1 MLQLIVPPGGEK
13 ESSELETDGDEEEG
27 DEGEEEEGSSPVSST
42 GGQERETELSDG
54 NTEHEDS
61 EVEPASSLV
70 KNTVIV
76 LPPFP
81 RHLNLQILSNIFSCS
96 Q

>member
-13 ESSELETDGDEEEG
+13 ESSDLEADGDDEEG

-42 GGQERETELSDG
+42 GGQEREAELGDG
-54 NTEHEDS
+54 NTEHEDC

-76 LPPFP
+76 LEPFP
-81 RHLNLQILSNIFSCS
+81 RHLHLQILFNISRGS

>member
-1 MLQLIVPPGGEK
+1 MK
-13 ESSELETDGDEEEG
+13 T
-27 DEGEEEEGSSPVSST
+27 T

-76 LPPFP
+76 LEPFP
-81 RHLNLQILSNIFSCS
+81 RHLHLQILFNISRGS